1 MSGTK
6 ILWGQIV
13 LVLSLI
19 VLSWWVATEWTA
31 WELAFQPEL
40 GRPWFVLFHRWPVYA
55 PPLFFWW
62 WYVFDAYAP
71 NVFARGAWIA
81 GSGGVLA
88 FTSINDL
95 SIDIDA
101 RIFGRPQGRRPDD
114 HRGLSDMG
122 L

>member
-1 MSGTK
+1 MQQPGTQ
-6 ILWGQIV
+6 ILWGQIA

-19 VLSWWVATEWTA
+19 VLSWWAATQWTA

-88 FTSINDL
+88 FSCQTRS
-95 SIDIDA
+95 A
-101 RIFGRPQGRRPDD
+101 RSRPRCR
-114 HRGLSDMG
+114 
-122 L
+122 